1 MPVDIFDDNIY
12 QSANWTRKADPAHRY
27 QQLGGVSILKPQN
40 PTYIDQTNT
49 NLTTR
54 AIDRRTAS
62 PPDSMFEAAGSQEG
76 ASSRGQPGSVPEP
89 EAPQQ
94 RKHHRRRRS
103 GSCRPEGDDQATFT
117 VCPQRPS
124 FRAFFGDMV
133 SELAGTCTEVSLAI
147 SKRKESTSVVDDIS
161 TAIYQ
166 RRRPLYLGLILLL
179 VLLLIIVLAGSCGG
193 ASCKK

>member
-1 MPVDIFDDNIY
+1 MPVDIFDDNIF
-12 QSANWTRKADPAHRY
+12 QSANWTRQADPAHRY

-62 PPDSMFEAAGSQEG
+62 PPDSMFETAGPEEG
-76 ASSRGQPGSVPEP
+76 ASSRSQPGAVPEP
-89 EAPQQ
+89 SQQ
-94 RKHHRRRRS
+94 QPKRRHRRRRS

-124 FRAFFGDMV
+124 VQAFFGDMV
-133 SELAGTCTEVSLAI
+133 SELAGTCTDVSLAI
-147 SKRKESTSVVDDIS
+147 SKRKQDSVVDSIS

-166 RRRPLYLGLILLL
+166 RRRPLYLGLVLLL
-179 VLLLIIVLAGSCGG
+179 VLLLIVVLAGSCGDT
-193 ASCKK
+193 SCKK